1 MREVLQ
7 SIVEAADAHG
17 DAEAASI
24 YGRTG
29 LLRRVLALA
38 VLPPEDLILLA
49 SSSEVRTLQAG
60 QRLPSPRDPQHA
72 FFVTQDA
79 ELELRAHN
87 GLSLRLAPF
96 SVFTFEPG
104 AQPVETV
111 TDTVLVRIE
120 PTSVFEL
127 AAEEPELI
135 PGLVRAAEALGD
147 AAA

>member
-1 MREVLQ
+1 
-7 SIVEAADAHG
+7 
-17 DAEAASI
+17 
-24 YGRTG
+24 
-29 LLRRVLALA
+29 
-38 VLPPEDLILLA
+38 
-49 SSSEVRTLQAG
+49 VRTLQAG

-72 FFVTQDA
+72 FFVTLDA
-79 ELELRAHN
+79 EVELRVQN
-87 GLSLRLAPF
+87 GMSLRLAPF

-104 AQPVETV
+104 APPVETV